1 MHKEYITTC
10 DPGKGGAYLR
20 DIGGLNKKEMAT
32 ISDCYLCIEPEE
44 GEIAISICPINYT
57 TIAIMSTKKRTS
69 KEEPRMHSVSYG
81 TLIKNSSIPSMLKKL
96 EVTKFRMLYREFG
109 MGISIKKERNLF
121 NVIMCWLIP
130 TIVYLDAFFWRSEV
144 FWYIIALVIIWGN
157 IFLVGIYKKMKKS
170 AIPGDV
176 RYLMFMK
183 KTRYVA
189 MRIFVCVALV
199 FGLLLGMNNK
209 SLNNLSQQVSM
220 NSTDQIPSYDEWL
233 KRDTEGMLSNQL
245 QYLSGFENWTKIT
258 QEQKAAAISALLK
271 VEKRYLGI
279 PDKISVKI
287 EKLQKL
293 ASFNLKDNIFYI
305 SNVKYY
311 DVKTDGY
318 EIVNLICY
326 GMFCKYIN
334 TQTELYKELYSS
346 KEFEIYGNLQM
357 FDRII
362 LYSDDKKGRE
372 QINTDCLN
380 YAKKCTE
387 NYKKSITE
395 YTKKQQV
402 K

>member
-1 MHKEYITTC
+1 
-10 DPGKGGAYLR
+10 
-20 DIGGLNKKEMAT
+20 
-32 ISDCYLCIEPEE
+32 
-44 GEIAISICPINYT
+44 
-57 TIAIMSTKKRTS
+57 
-69 KEEPRMHSVSYG
+69 
-81 TLIKNSSIPSMLKKL
+81 
-96 EVTKFRMLYREFG
+96 MLYTLREGDMIKMGNKTDKKGYIISFLLTGVITIGIFLWKMPKYELNVGKLNISSYVFFFLLNIITVTIG

-380 YAKKCTE
+380 YVKKCTE